1 MEEKTKPSVNIVLP
15 VYNEE
20 AELAASVGTLIR
32 FLSKNLRDFT
42 WHITIADNA
51 STDNTLPVARHLASS
66 HREVSVE
73 HLDMKGRG
81 RAVKHVW
88 RKGPYDY
95 LAYMDIDLSTDLTHL
110 PSLLHALERGFD
122 IAIGSR
128 NTRGARVY
136 GRGLLRS
143 ITSKGYI
150 SLIKLLFWVHFTDAQ
165 CGFKAVSRRV
175 IDELLPFIKD
185 NEWFFDSELLI
196 VGEKSGYRIYEEPVT
211 WVDNP
216 GSTVRVMKTALGD
229 LEGLWRI
236 MRSRPWKRMRYGRN

>member
-1 MEEKTKPSVNIVLP
+1 MKNKENPTVNIVLP
-15 VYNEE
+15 VYNE
-20 AELAASVGTLIR
+20 ASELESSVGTLVR
-32 FLSKNLRDFT
+32 FLSKNLTDFR

-51 STDNTLPVARHLASS
+51 STDKTLRIARQLSQKYQS
-66 HREVSVE
+66 VSVE
-73 HLDMKGRG
+73 HLPQKGRG

-88 RKGPYDY
+88 RKGSYDY
-95 LAYMDIDLSTDLTHL
+95 LSYMDIDLSTDLKHL

-128 NTRGARVY
+128 NARGSRVF

-150 SLIKLLFWVHFTDAQ
+150 ALIKLFFWVHFTDAQ
-165 CGFKAVSRRV
+165 CGFKAVTRRV
-175 IDELLPFIKD
+175 VTNLMPAVRD

-196 VGEKSGYRIYEEPVT
+196 VGEKCGYRIYEEPVN
-211 WVDNP
+211 WIDNP

-229 LEGLWRI
+229 LKGLWRLFVA
-236 MRSRPWKRMRYGRN
+236 RPWRKHGRN